1 MSSAHQSAHAVS
13 NTGCSDTLRMCTS
26 CLCAYQRRLVR
37 WCERTTVSA
46 ANVCQDAYGATLQ
59 KTFSRCMYA
68 FCLQAMIALDQVPG
82 WWQCDA
88 GSKEMYPM
96 DYYAKDGGSWNST
109 WHQKS
114 ARIKAKA

>member
-1 MSSAHQSAHAVS
+1 MKGPQYQ
-13 NTGCSDTLRMCTS
+13 LQMCVKMHTEQP
-26 CLCAYQRRLVR
+26 CK
-37 WCERTTVSA
+37 
-46 ANVCQDAYGATLQ
+46 